1 MTKERAQQ
9 SVRLKAEPSIASL
22 LHVDVLLDDIEKVV
36 VVDHWHKVLG
46 KKKSFCEFA
55 DVKLKL

>member
-9 SVRLKAEPSIASL
+9 SVGLKAEPGIASL

-36 VVDHWHKVLG
+36 VVNHWHKVL
-46 KKKSFCEFA
+46 KRKVFVS
-55 DVKLKL
+55 LQM

>member
-9 SVRLKAEPSIASL
+9 SVGLKAEPSIASL

-36 VVDHWHKVLG
+36 VVDHWHKVL
-46 KKKSFCEFA
+46 KSKVF
-55 DVKLKL
+55 VSLQM